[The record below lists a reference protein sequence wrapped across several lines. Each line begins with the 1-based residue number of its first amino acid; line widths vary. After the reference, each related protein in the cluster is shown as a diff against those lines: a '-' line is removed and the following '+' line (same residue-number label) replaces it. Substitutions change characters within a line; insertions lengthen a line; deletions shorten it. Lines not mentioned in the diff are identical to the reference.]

1 MLKFVYLSLIQ
12 GLSEFLPIS
21 SSGHLFIFK
30 NIFNFKGDF
39 LAFFAF
45 LHIATLAVVLVFLHK
60 DIFTAFRNKKI
71 VAYLA
76 LTTGITALLG
86 ISIDRYLSSYF
97 TINGFI
103 FFFLFINGLI
113 LLNGKKLKGKRELTE
128 ITIRD
133 AVVLGVLQGF
143 SFLPGISR
151 SGITIIGLLARRFK
165 PKAAFALSFIMSIF
179 PIAGTFLLKINALTE
194 LKLTPFILFLS
205 FLITF
210 IVGFFSLYLVKRTL
224 VAKKFIYFG
233 YYCIIVS
240 IGGFLFIN

>member
-1 MLKFVYLSLIQ
+1 LIQ

-30 NIFNFKGDF
+30 NIFDFKGDF

-45 LHIATLAVVLVFLHK
+45 LHIATLAVVLVFLYK
-60 DIFTAFRNKKI
+60 DILAAFRNKKI
-71 VAYLA
+71 ITYLA
-76 LTTGITALLG
+76 VITGVTALLG
-86 ISIDRYLSSYF
+86 FFIDRFLSSYF
-97 TINGFI
+97 ISNDFI
-103 FFFLFINGLI
+103 FIFLFINGLI
-113 LLNGKKLKGKRELTE
+113 LLTGKKLTGKRELTD

-133 AVVLGVLQGF
+133 AVVLGILQGF

-151 SGITIIGLLARRFK
+151 SGITIIGLLARRFR

-179 PIAGTFLLKINALTE
+179 PIAGTLLFKINDLTR
-194 LKLTPFILFLS
+194 LQFTPFVLFLS
-205 FLITF
+205 FLVTF
-210 IVGFFSLYLVKRTL
+210 IVGFFSLYLVKRAL
-224 VAKKFIYFG
+224 LMKKFIYFG

>member
-30 NIFNFKGDF
+30 NIFAFKGEF
-39 LAFFAF
+39 LPFFVF
-45 LHIATLAVVLVFLHK
+45 LHIATLAVVLVFLYK
-60 DIFTAFRNKKI
+60 DIFAAFRNKKI
-71 VAYLA
+71 IIYLV
-76 LTTGITALLG
+76 LVTGITALLG
-86 ISIDRYLSSYF
+86 VLIDRFLSSYF
-97 TINGFI
+97 TLNGFI

-113 LLNGKKLKGKRELTE
+113 LLTGKKLKGKRELTD

-133 AVVLGVLQGF
+133 AVVLGILQGF

-151 SGITIIGLLARRFK
+151 SGITIIGLLARRFR
-165 PKAAFALSFIMSIF
+165 PKVAFALSFIMSIF
-179 PIAGTFLLKINALTE
+179 PIAGTFFLKIDALAR
-194 LKLTPFILFLS
+194 LQLTPLALSLS
-205 FLITF
+205 FFITF
-210 IVGFFSLYLVKRTL
+210 TVGFIALYLVKRAL
-224 VAKKFIYFG
+224 VMKKFIYFG

>member
-1 MLKFVYLSLIQ
+1 LIQ

-30 NIFNFKGDF
+30 NIFDFKGDF

-45 LHIATLAVVLVFLHK
+45 LHIATLAVVLVFLYK
-60 DIFTAFRNKKI
+60 DILAAFRNKKI
-71 VAYLA
+71 ITYLA
-76 LTTGITALLG
+76 VITGVTALLG
-86 ISIDRYLSSYF
+86 FFIDRFLSSYF
-97 TINGFI
+97 ISNDFI
-103 FFFLFINGLI
+103 FIFLFINGLI
-113 LLNGKKLKGKRELTE
+113 LLTGKKLTGKRELTD

-133 AVVLGVLQGF
+133 AVVLGILQGF

-151 SGITIIGLLARRFK
+151 SGITIIGLLARRFR

-179 PIAGTFLLKINALTE
+179 PIAGTFLFKINDLTR
-194 LKLTPFILFLS
+194 LQFTPFVLFLS
-205 FLITF
+205 FLVTF
-210 IVGFFSLYLVKRTL
+210 IVGFFSLYLVKRAL
-224 VAKKFIYFG
+224 LMKKFIYFG